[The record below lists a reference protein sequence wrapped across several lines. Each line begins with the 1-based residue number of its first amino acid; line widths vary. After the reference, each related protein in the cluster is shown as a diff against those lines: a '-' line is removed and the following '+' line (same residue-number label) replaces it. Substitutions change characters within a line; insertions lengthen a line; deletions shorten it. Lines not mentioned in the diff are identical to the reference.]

1 MPILPSEPDIYPP
14 SLWEAAE
21 NPEVF
26 DGSRWWCL
34 HTKPRQEKAT
44 ARQLFSR
51 QIPFFLP
58 QIARESRT
66 PAGRRLRSFLP
77 LFPGYVFLLG
87 DEQQR
92 AEALARS
99 NLVQVLEV
107 VDQSGLER
115 DLRQVHRLLS
125 SGFDLT
131 AEPRWPIGS
140 HVRIVSGPLTGLV
153 GLVVRRGKCDRFTA
167 LVQFIGQGVTV
178 DLQDWQVEPEPA
190 T

>member
-1 MPILPSEPDIYPP
+1 
-14 SLWEAAE
+14 
-21 NPEVF
+21 
-26 DGSRWWCL
+26 
-34 HTKPRQEKAT
+34 
-44 ARQLFSR
+44 
-51 QIPFFLP
+51 
-58 QIARESRT
+58 QIARESHT
-66 PAGRRLRSFLP
+66 PAGRRLRSFVP

-87 DEQQR
+87 DEGQR
-92 AEALARS
+92 MEALAGS

-115 DLRQVHRLLS
+115 DLRQIHHLLA

-131 AEPRWPIGS
+131 SEPKRPVGS
-140 HVRIVSGPLTGLV
+140 QARIVSGPLAGLV
-153 GLVVRRGKCDRFTA
+153 GLVVRRGKYDRFTA